1 MTKSIHIDLFTDVVC
16 PWCLIGMAR
25 LDQALAALDPEVKV
39 DITHHPFLL
48 DPSTPKG
55 GQNTKE
61 RLKAKYGGDI
71 DAMQA
76 RVEQA
81 ANAAGVPLDLSVQP
95 MSYPTIEP
103 HTLIRMAPPEHQYG
117 LAKAFAAA
125 YFLQGENITDRDLL
139 ADIAGAHGYTRE
151 AALAVLGDENEHNT
165 TQAMALSASQQGI
178 NGVPFFIFNN
188 QFAIS
193 GGQPAEVFARA
204 FRVALGEEE
213 LPQRAQQ

>member
-16 PWCLIGMAR
+16 PWCLIGTAR
-25 LDQALAALDPEVKV
+25 LDQALAALDPDVKV

-48 DPSTPKG
+48 DPSTPKE
-55 GQNTKE
+55 GQNTRE
-61 RLKAKYGGDI
+61 RLAAKYGGDI
-71 DAMQA
+71 EAMQA

-81 ANAAGVPLDLSVQP
+81 AHAAGVPLDLSVQS
-95 MSYPTIEP
+95 MSYPTIDA
-103 HTLIRMAPPEHQYG
+103 HTLIRLAPPEHQYG
-117 LAKAFAAA
+117 LAKAYAAA
-125 YFLQGENITDRDLL
+125 YFLKGENITEHGLL
-139 ADIAGAHGYTRE
+139 ADIAAEHGHARE
-151 AALAVLGDENEHNT
+151 DALALLADENERNT

-193 GGQPAEVFARA
+193 GGQPPEVFARA

-213 LPQRAQQ
+213 LPQRA